1 MASTK
6 ETFNLSEARE
16 YIEAQIPL
24 IFDINVS
31 KKIKLIV
38 ASFALGYGKALKLE
52 GKLSKNSETEHYEI
66 PLNYMLDMSKD
77 FLTQFCH

>member
-6 ETFNLSEARE
+6 ETFTLSEARE

-38 ASFALGYGKALKLE
+38 ASFALGYGKALKL
-52 GKLSKNSETEHYEI
+52 
-66 PLNYMLDMSKD
+66 
-77 FLTQFCH
+77 